1 MRGGAGPPGAG
12 QRLRL
17 AQLPGLVAL
26 KRMAYI
32 AVPTRV
38 MAFDLAFPLSASR
51 LDQADNPRAACPDL
65 DLGQPG
71 AASLVVIGQPL
82 GYLVTIPC
90 NGPHAYTAAKSAI
103 YRPCS
108 GSSTA
113 RFASALTQSVATPLP
128 GQSEWLGE
136 PA

>member
-1 MRGGAGPPGAG
+1 MQGGASPPGAG

-17 AQLPGLVAL
+17 AQLPGPVAL

-32 AVPTRV
+32 AVPARI

-51 LDQADNPRAACPDL
+51 LEQADNPRTTRPDL

-71 AASLVVIGQPL
+71 A
-82 GYLVTIPC
+82 
-90 NGPHAYTAAKSAI
+90 
-103 YRPCS
+103 
-108 GSSTA
+108 
-113 RFASALTQSVATPLP
+113 
-128 GQSEWLGE
+128 